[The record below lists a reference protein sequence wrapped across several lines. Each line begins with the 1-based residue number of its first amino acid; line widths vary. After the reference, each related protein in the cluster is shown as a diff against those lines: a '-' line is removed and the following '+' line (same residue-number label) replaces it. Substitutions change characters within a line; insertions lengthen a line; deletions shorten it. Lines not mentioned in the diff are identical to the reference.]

1 MFDIQLIKRAPMRNI
16 LIIVLV
22 LLPFFGISQQ
32 YYVQGH
38 IKGFNGKSIKIS
50 TFYGNE
56 NRPSD
61 SISVSPDGIFKYLM
75 PEGNKNGMY
84 RFRLDKERFID
95 IVFNFENISFTTTY
109 NELIDSLFFSQ
120 SIENQLYFNYL
131 KQRNLTSYKK
141 ELLEPLVSFYPP
153 DDPFYDQIVEEYH
166 VMGLQFEKFVSEMVE
181 SNKNTFVAK
190 MVKMDH
196 PTAIPDNIPDEAR
209 NEYLKAHFFDNMDF
223 GDTSM
228 LRTNIISG
236 KLLQYL
242 TLYQNNR
249 LTKEQLEV
257 EFIKAVQVIMSR
269 IRNYP
274 EVYQYSMDYLI
285 KGFETY
291 GFEKV
296 ITYIA
301 DNIDLEANCVDDE
314 RRALLEKKVESLKK
328 YAIGKQMTDF
338 SVTALNGEKI
348 TLSSSGSEYL
358 LVVFWATWC
367 PHCTQL
373 LPELSKIYFP
383 ESKDKFQIVAVS
395 LDEEPAELENFLK
408 NGNYLFPVACDFK
421 KWKGSLVDLLDIYA
435 TPTMF
440 LLFNDRTILAK
451 PTTFQELKNELFVR
465 NILH

>member
-1 MFDIQLIKRAPMRNI
+1 MRQK
-16 LIIVLV
+16 LLIVLAF
-22 LLPFFGISQQ
+22 LPFIALGQK
-32 YYVQGH
+32 YYVEGH
-38 IKGFNGKSIKIS
+38 IKGFSGKSIKIS

-61 SISVSPDGIFKYLM
+61 SINVLPGGIFKYWI
-75 PEGNKNGMY
+75 PDANKNGMF

-95 IVFNFENISFTTTY
+95 IIFNFENISFTTTY
-109 NELIDSLFFSQ
+109 NEMIDSLVFSQ
-120 SIENQLYFNYL
+120 SVENQLYFEYL
-131 KQRNLTSYKK
+131 KQRNLTGFKK
-141 ELLEPLVSFYPP
+141 ELLEPLVSLYPQDDSFYEE
-153 DDPFYDQIVEEYH
+153 IVEEYN
-166 VMGLQFEKFVSEMVE
+166 VTDKLFEEFVSELIE
-181 SNKNTFVAK
+181 NNNKTLVARII
-190 MVKMDH
+190 KMDH
-196 PTAIPDNIPDEAR
+196 PPAMPKNIPDQAKSD
-209 NEYLKAHFFDNMDF
+209 YLKAHFFDNMDF
-223 GDTSM
+223 EDTSM
-228 LRTNIISG
+228 LRTNLISG

-242 TLYQNNR
+242 SVYQNNR

-257 EFIKAVQVIMSR
+257 EFIKAVQVIMSKT
-269 IRNYP
+269 RNSP
-274 EVYQYSMDYLI
+274 EVYQYSMEYLI

-301 DNIDLEANCVDDE
+301 DNIDLEESCVDDE
-314 RRALLEKKVESLKK
+314 RKALLEKKVESLKK
-328 YAIGKQMTDF
+328 YAIGKKIADF
-338 SVTALNGEKI
+338 TVTGLNGEKI
-348 TLSSSGSEYL
+348 SVSSSGSEYL

-383 ESKDKFQIVAVS
+383 DSKDKFQIVAVS
-395 LDEEPAELENFLK
+395 LDDEPADLEGFLK
-408 NGNYLFPVACDFK
+408 NGNYQFPVSCDYK
-421 KWKGSLVDLLDIYA
+421 KWKGDLVELLDIYA